1 MRHFAIAGALC
12 AVSLSSCGSESKSS
26 NLSDIYWDDA
36 ETRHAAEP
44 DELVWTIKGSG
55 CTASALSADYILTA
69 NHCSP
74 KTGDK
79 YKSGAAILNGM
90 TNDIEVV
97 SVAEKSST
105 HDYSILKIRWLR
117 GKPTEGQKFTPFIS
131 TKPEDLKF
139 GKGDLATP
147 LFTVGFPVDRG
158 LNPTYA
164 RGYSKK
170 YSGSKLLYN
179 VGSING
185 NSGGA
190 VWTIATKTLVSMTNS
205 GPHQHGSPGWNN
217 NDPEKEAAWNNGV
230 AFSKIYGSST
240 LLKQIFP
247 LGDNKFVDENGD
259 LEAPAI

>member
-97 SVAEKSST
+97 SVAEKS
-105 HDYSILKIRWLR
+105 YGCVENQLKDRSSHR
-117 GKPTEGQKFTPFIS
+117 
-131 TKPEDLKF
+131 
-139 GKGDLATP
+139 
-147 LFTVGFPVDRG
+147 LFRPN
-158 LNPTYA
+158 L
-164 RGYSKK
+164 
-170 YSGSKLLYN
+170 
-179 VGSING
+179 
-185 NSGGA
+185 
-190 VWTIATKTLVSMTNS
+190 KTLNLVR
-205 GPHQHGSPGWNN
+205 
-217 NDPEKEAAWNNGV
+217 
-230 AFSKIYGSST
+230 
-240 LLKQIFP
+240 
-247 LGDNKFVDENGD
+247 
-259 LEAPAI
+259 AIWRHPCLQWDSQLTAG